1 MYGTSRGQVG
11 FHEDLFS
18 LVLGESM
25 LNRWFE
31 LLLSNSKVVDCEHPN
46 ISHVII
52 EELISAY
59 HVVKKLPFSTAVLR
73 SLQIIQASPPRQSRS
88 GLDLMQV
95 SGFTVVADKL
105 NQVCCAVVSFYWECK
120 L

>member
-1 MYGTSRGQVG
+1 MNIQTYHMSL
-11 FHEDLFS
+11 LF
-18 LVLGESM
+18 VM
-25 LNRWFE
+25 R
-31 LLLSNSKVVDCEHPN
+31 K
-46 ISHVII
+46 II

-73 SLQIIQASPPRQSRS
+73 SLQTIQTSPPRQSRS

-105 NQVCCAVVSFYWECK
+105 NQVCCAVVSFFLGGNASFRQETTDGNNT
-120 L
+120 